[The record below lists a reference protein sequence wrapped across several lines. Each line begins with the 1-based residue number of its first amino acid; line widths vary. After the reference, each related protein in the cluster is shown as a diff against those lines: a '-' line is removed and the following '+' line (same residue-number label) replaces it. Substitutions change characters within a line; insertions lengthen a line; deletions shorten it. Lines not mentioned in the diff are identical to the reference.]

1 MGFSGSVPFKFE
13 HKGPRN
19 TTASKIGYGVI
30 LLYDNADVIETLVIT
45 SFHLYLI
52 QLLWSLFQIFVN
64 GSVVYAETVQ
74 VLTLK
79 NPIEPP

>member
-45 SFHLYLI
+45 NFHLYLI
-52 QLLWSLFQIFVN
+52 HLLW
-64 GSVVYAETVQ
+64 
-74 VLTLK
+74 
-79 NPIEPP
+79 